1 MNRREFLQN
10 STMAAVAS
18 TATIHGRAAEAADV
32 KKDTDSKP
40 NAYKYRIGFGC
51 WMNDVRLT
59 PLPLEEWP
67 APQLDD
73 TTVESLIR
81 TMDVQRDAG
90 FNMFDVWGFF
100 ATYGWPADIVSAV
113 TPERRERVN
122 KVLKAARERGIQ
134 MNFGLGT
141 YSWGFDTIIAADP
154 AVRGK
159 MPDGSPHA

>member
-1 MNRREFLQN
+1 MHRRQFLAN
-10 STMAAVAS
+10 SAIAAGAL
-18 TATIHGRAAEAADV
+18 ATSPALSLAANPTS
-32 KKDTDSKP
+32 KDKSTDSP
-40 NAYKYRIGFGC
+40 SAYKYRIGFGA

-90 FNMFDVWGFF
+90 INMFDVWGFF

-113 TPERRERVN
+113 TPERRERIN
-122 KVLKAARERGIQ
+122 KVIKA
-134 MNFGLGT
+134 
-141 YSWGFDTIIAADP
+141 
-154 AVRGK
+154 
-159 MPDGSPHA
+159 